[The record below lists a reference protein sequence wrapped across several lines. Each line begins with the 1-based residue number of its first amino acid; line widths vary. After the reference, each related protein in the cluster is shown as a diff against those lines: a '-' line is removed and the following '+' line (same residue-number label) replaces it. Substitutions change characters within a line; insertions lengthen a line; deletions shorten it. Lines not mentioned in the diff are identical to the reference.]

1 MKKKIVSLLTILM
14 ILISSVPSIC
24 FADDKGKAI
33 VIDLN
38 RTGLEDMLSI
48 DSLSK
53 KMEKE
58 GYIGLM
64 NIRGDRGTDDRRS
77 YAAVG
82 AGGKVT
88 LPNQNLINFEEVN
101 KGNAKAYKAETGH
114 NPKKIN
120 DMTIYKRGWISMFFK
135 NEETNKRFIIV
146 HYEKN
151 GLEGCKVL
159 VDKETGV
166 NYLYSWD
173 GYSGGLTPLLNKDG
187 TPIIT
192 EVNK

>member
-1 MKKKIVSLLTILM
+1 
-14 ILISSVPSIC
+14 
-24 FADDKGKAI
+24 
-33 VIDLN
+33 
-38 RTGLEDMLSI
+38 
-48 DSLSK
+48 
-53 KMEKE
+53 
-58 GYIGLM
+58 
-64 NIRGDRGTDDRRS
+64 
-77 YAAVG
+77 
-82 AGGKVT
+82 
-88 LPNQNLINFEEVN
+88 
-101 KGNAKAYKAETGH
+101 
-114 NPKKIN
+114 
-120 DMTIYKRGWISMFFK
+120 MFFE

-173 GYSGGLTPLLNKDG
+173 GYSGGLTVLLNKGG